1 MSLRVVSWNVNGIRA
16 CAKKGLGKWL
26 GRSRAGI
33 VGLQE
38 VRAFPEQ
45 VPEELRRKRLHQL
58 YAPAQRPGY
67 SGVALFSKLRP
78 DEHFTELTRRFDV
91 EGRLVAARF
100 GKLRVLSVYF
110 PKGSGTNRDNSRIPY
125 KLAFYRA
132 LRKKLAPLCTAG
144 ERILVMGDFNTAYE
158 DIDLA
163 RAKQNV
169 ENSGFR
175 PEERRALGMW
185 FKQGWVDTFRALHP
199 DAEEYSWW
207 SQRLGLRDRN
217 VGWRIDYV
225 LASSGAMPFVR
236 GAFIHRHVLGSD
248 HCPVGVD
255 LDPKILD

>member
-1 MSLRVVSWNVNGIRA
+1 M
-16 CAKKGLGKWL
+16 
-26 GRSRAGI
+26 
-33 VGLQE
+33 
-38 VRAFPEQ
+38 
-45 VPEELRRKRLHQL
+45 
-58 YAPAQRPGY
+58 
-67 SGVALFSKLRP
+67 
-78 DEHFTELTRRFDV
+78 
-91 EGRLVAARF
+91 
-100 GKLRVLSVYF
+100 SVYF